1 MGLHVYVS
9 ITFAANPANPSPSLG
24 APVGFSLGVSG
35 ACVGF
40 CGVAGLASPRM
51 LHLGWGG
58 TERGPGDIQDGSD
71 VGPLAGSSGSSVAG
85 ATPVRACD
93 RRGSGFVSGS
103 SSGSAVERQFDPKV
117 PSILRVGVSFGRVT
131 HHACREISQ
140 WTSTK
145 TVLLCRKE
153 T

>member
-1 MGLHVYVS
+1 MWVLVMFFFGLS
-9 ITFAANPANPSPSLG
+9 
-24 APVGFSLGVSG
+24 
-35 ACVGF
+35 
-40 CGVAGLASPRM
+40 SPRV
-51 LHLGWGG
+51 LCFGWGG
-58 TERGPGDIQDGSD
+58 TERGPGDIQGESD
-71 VGPLAGSSGSSVAG
+71 VDLLVGFSGSSVAR
-85 ATPVRACD
+85 ATPVRASD
-93 RRGSGFVSGS
+93 PRGSGFVSGS